1 MFIDGPFRRSRA
13 GCLIE
18 SWNVP
23 WLRAERG
30 RWRQRALLKAVF
42 EDLPSFDN
50 RVGIAPED
58 PSKPEVHYPALSPY
72 VKAGFDALPR
82 LVEEL
87 LRGLPVESFRVVPN
101 EGNLGTAPHIQGTTR
116 MGIDPGDSV
125 VDRDLRHHR
134 HRNLLVLGSGTFPT
148 CMAANP
154 TLILSALS
162 MRAAERLFA

>member
-1 MFIDGPFRRSRA
+1 
-13 GCLIE
+13 
-18 SWNVP
+18 
-23 WLRAERG
+23 
-30 RWRQRALLKAVF
+30 LLKAVF

-58 PSKPEVHYPALSPY
+58 PGKPEVHYPALSPY
-72 VKAGFDALPR
+72 LKAGFDALPR
-82 LVEEL
+82 LIEEL
-87 LRGLPVESFRVVPN
+87 VRGLPVESFRVLPL
-101 EGNLGTAPHIQGTTR
+101 EGNLGGEAHIQGTTR

-148 CMAANP
+148 CMTANP
-154 TLILSALS
+154 TLILSALA